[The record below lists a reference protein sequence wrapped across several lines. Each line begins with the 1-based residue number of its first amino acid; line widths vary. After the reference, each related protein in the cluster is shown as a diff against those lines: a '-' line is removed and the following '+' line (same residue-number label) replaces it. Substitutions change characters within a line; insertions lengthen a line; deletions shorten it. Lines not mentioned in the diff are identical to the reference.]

1 MASLDFVVV
10 GGGPAGLSAA
20 LVAQG
25 NAVGVLLLEASPRLG
40 GQLWEADAPII
51 DVLGQPAEDGPALVA
66 RLEAHLRGGGAAV
79 RTSCRVVAI
88 RGLGDRH
95 VLELDDGESLQA
107 RAVLLATG
115 HRRRCLEIPGAEL
128 VTEGPARKL
137 APGLAGRDV
146 VVIGAGDEGAD
157 TARCLAEAGAR
168 VSLVARSGVK
178 ARPLFAEPLAR
189 TPGVTLWDGL
199 GVQAL
204 VGDGRP
210 EAVVLS
216 DGSRL
221 PAEAVFVRVGVE
233 PALPELSPSPVR
245 GEGGILVV
253 DAWGRTSVP
262 GLYAAG
268 DIARPRG
275 QWYVAAAL
283 GDGAIV
289 ARAVEE
295 SLRG

>member
-10 GGGPAGLSAA
+10 GGGPAGLSAT
-20 LVAQG
+20 LVAHG
-25 NAVGVLLLEASPRLG
+25 NAVGVALLEGGPRLG

-51 DVLGQPAEDGPALVA
+51 DVLGQPARDGAELVA
-66 RLEAHLRGGGAAV
+66 RLEAHLRGVGAAL
-79 RTSCRVVAI
+79 RTSCRVVAV
-88 RGLGDRH
+88 RSVGDRQL
-95 VLELDDGESLQA
+95 LELEGGERLEA

-115 HRRRCLEIPGAEL
+115 HRRRRLEIPGAEL

-168 VSLVARSGVK
+168 VHLVARSGVK

-189 TPGVTLWDGL
+189 TPGVTLHQGL
-199 GVQAL
+199 GVDAFLGAGQL
-204 VGDGRP
+204 

-216 DGSRL
+216 DGHRL

-233 PALPELSPSPVR
+233 PALPELSPAPAC
-245 GEGGILVV
+245 GADGILIV